1 MKGLKKAAAALLC
14 VALAVSAAVPAGA
27 EESAVFTKLAS
38 YSVGAQN
45 ADGGVAEIV
54 EYNPDNGKMY
64 VVSGATRSLRIVD
77 LAGVQAGS
85 TADLGAGTDIN
96 IGDIAQQAEPGFVF
110 GDFTSVAVS
119 TQKKGIVCAVQAA
132 GTADPGMLLVLD
144 YDGGYLAH
152 YMVGVQ
158 PDMVALTPDGLTA
171 LTADEGEPRDGYGPG
186 VTDPKGSVSIVRL
199 DTGAVTT
206 ADFTAFDG
214 AQARAAL
221 VADNVLLKKDTNPSV
236 DLEPEYIAVTPD
248 GKTAYVSLQEAN
260 AIATVDIEAGSVTA
274 INGLGFKDYSTG
286 DNRIDLQRP
295 DTDKTGWSD
304 EANIIHYDN
313 VYGVY
318 MPDAVATVTAGGKT
332 YLLTANEGDAREWGS
347 GATEYTNLD
356 DTRDMLPGT
365 EDQQKLYKKVD
376 ILDVSKMDGFEIDD
390 GSAYYLLGGRSFS
403 VWDTQDMSLVYDSGA
418 DFEQLTAENP
428 LTAAWFNCSNDDA
441 DKKSRSSKKGPE
453 PEGIT
458 TGTIG
463 DRTFAF
469 IGLERVSGVMLY
481 DITDPSAPVYAGYI
495 NSRDYSQA
503 IAGDVSPE
511 GLCFVPAE
519 QSPTGGALLLCAHE
533 VSGTVAVYG
542 TAAEQQPVPSV
553 PEEKPQTPEED
564 PVQPSVPQTGE
575 ISRVGGLLT
584 LAVLSVA
591 AGLAVLY
598 KKRKQA

>member
-38 YSVGAQN
+38 YSVGVQN

-85 TADLGAGTDIN
+85 TADLGAGTDIS

-236 DLEPEYIAVTPD
+236 DLEPEYITVTPD

-376 ILDVSKMDGFEIDD
+376 ILDVNKMDGFEIDD

-519 QSPTGGALLLCAHE
+519 QSSTGGALLLCAHE

-542 TAAEQQPVPSV
+542 TAAEQQPGPSV